1 MGTPSATDRW
11 HIDGSEAIDWHEW
24 GDEFV
29 VRVTSRAET
38 HLLSAAAGA
47 VLLALL
53 DARQSLTV
61 EALYAQIFQEHDAAR
76 PDRRTMPPSEL
87 ESLRTIV
94 TDLERLGIATRAS

>member
-11 HIDGSEAIDWHEW
+11 HVDGSQVIDWHEW
-24 GDEFV
+24 GEEFV
-29 VRVTSRAET
+29 VRVASRAET

-53 DARQSLTV
+53 DGRESLTL
-61 EALYAQIFQEHDAAR
+61 EALYARASQDFDTDR
-76 PDRRTMPPSEL
+76 PDRPAMSESEF

-94 TDLERLGIATRAS
+94 GDFERLGIVTRAL

>member
-1 MGTPSATDRW
+1 MGSPPATDRW
-11 HIDGSEAIDWHEW
+11 QIDGSQVIDWHEW

-29 VRVTSRAET
+29 VRVASRAET

-53 DARQSLTV
+53 DGRQSLTL
-61 EALYAQIFQEHDAAR
+61 EALYARAFQDSDAD
-76 PDRRTMPPSEL
+76 PLDSQTMSASDL

-94 TDLERLGIATRAS
+94 GDFEQLGIVTRAS